1 LHNKNCIYTVTTIRH
16 ALAAG
21 NRSVGFF
28 HTFEE
33 AEQVLKENIM
43 DINEC
48 GYYKYAVIEIVPP
61 GIYTYPREELWYKW
75 NHEKDSYEPCPKPE
89 RFQQVVGWSLG

>member
-1 LHNKNCIYTVTTIRH
+1 MNETPIYTVTTIRH

-21 NRSVGFF
+21 NRAVGFY

-33 AEQVLKENIM
+33 AEEALKENVM

-48 GYYKYAVIEIVPP
+48 GYYPYGVIEIVPP
-61 GIYTYPREELWYKW
+61 GIYTYPREELWYFF
-75 NHEKDSYEPCPKPE
+75 NKDKGVYESCEKPE